1 MNPLLFMPLV
11 DNNNLSEKV
20 RKFFRFGVP
29 DITEKKQEYTKGEKG
44 ESQMKTALI
53 TDFRA

>member
-11 DNNNLSEKV
+11 DNKNLSEKV

-29 DITEKKQEYTKGEKG
+29 DITEKKQEYIKG
-44 ESQMKTALI
+44 ESQMKETLI
-53 TDFRA
+53 DEFRA